1 MLGYAMASS
10 DGLRY
15 AELSW
20 VGGMGALAGWWR
32 RAEINEWEMR
42 ALFGW
47 GGISGTPS
55 CDAAGC
61 ICDGGAGAEGR
72 QRAAKGEVEQ
82 PELGGPNRLYV
93 KMGFGHP
100 T

>member
-1 MLGYAMASS
+1 MVELRCGGRGAVLGYTMASS

-15 AELSW
+15 AELCW
-20 VGGMGALAGWWR
+20 TGGMGALAGWR
-32 RAEINEWEMR
+32 RWAEINGWGMS

-61 ICDGGAGAEGR
+61 MWD
-72 QRAAKGEVEQ
+72 
-82 PELGGPNRLYV
+82 
-93 KMGFGHP
+93 
-100 T
+100 

>member
-1 MLGYAMASS
+1 MKHSGVWVGQGEDYVGLAKTAEVRRGGRGAVLGYAMASS

-55 CDAAGC
+55 CDAAG
-61 ICDGGAGAEGR
+61 
-72 QRAAKGEVEQ
+72 
-82 PELGGPNRLYV
+82 
-93 KMGFGHP
+93 
-100 T
+100 